1 MRTCSGHTIPRR
13 WLPFVGQK
21 LGMVKSLFD
30 MSVDPDDFDLHHV
43 FPTATSLG
51 RLLGRDSGFEARAG
65 GVGIRLND
73 AIDRAMGELLE
84 RYASLAFDGGDRIV
98 SSYAALRREGR
109 RVVPF
114 ETVVPFSRE
123 QLAAPDFPYAEF
135 TEDTP
140 IGWIEGTNLI
150 DGSPIL
156 VPGRLISFGYIPG
169 HGEVSP
175 CFYPT
180 SSGCAAGT
188 SLAGALLSGLL
199 ELIER
204 DAIMI
209 RWYARLAPPLLEIEP
224 ADLLGASVGL
234 QTDGLEVRFH
244 DLTMDGDV
252 PVVGVTC
259 VERTGRPCFFLLSAA
274 AGLDVR
280 TAARKALL
288 EAGQGRPFIKMLANQ
303 GTAPGRGAV
312 FNDFDNNL
320 RFFAEP
326 TNAKYAEWFFR
337 NKTVSERRYSPMPDA
352 SDAAARLRA
361 LLQRCAAMSLT
372 PIAFDMT
379 TPEMEDH
386 ALSACRV
393 FVPELVQLCIPSAP
407 FLGHPRLS
415 RFIAAAKREG
425 LAESIPDWVPH
436 PFP

>member
-1 MRTCSGHTIPRR
+1 MRTGPRHSIPRR
-13 WLPFVGQK
+13 WLPFVGRK

-30 MSVDPDDFDLHHV
+30 LTIDPDDFDLHHV
-43 FPTATSLG
+43 FPTPTSLG
-51 RLLGRDSGFEARAG
+51 SLLGRGGGFEARAG
-65 GVGIRLND
+65 GVGIRLDD

-98 SSYAALRREGR
+98 SSYAALRSEGR

-114 ETVVPFSRE
+114 ETLVPFSRE
-123 QLAAPDFPYAEF
+123 QRLAPGFPYAEF
-135 TEDTP
+135 NEDTP
-140 IGWIEGTNLI
+140 IGWIEGINLI

-156 VPGRLISFGYIPG
+156 MPGRLISFGYIPG
-169 HGEVSP
+169 RDEVSP

-180 SSGCAAGT
+180 SSGCAAGA

-199 ELIER
+199 ESIER
-204 DAIMI
+204 DAIMV
-209 RWYARLAPPLLEIEP
+209 RWYARLAPPLLEIEA
-224 ADLLGASVGL
+224 ADLLGASLGL

-244 DLTMDGDV
+244 DLTVDGDV

-274 AGLDVR
+274 TGLDVR

-288 EAGQGRPFIKMLANQ
+288 EAGQGRPFIKMLVNVSP
-303 GTAPGRGAV
+303 APGRDAA
-312 FNDFDNNL
+312 FNDFDTNL

-326 TNAKYAEWFFR
+326 TNAKYVEWFFR
-337 NKTVSERRYSPMPDA
+337 NKAVSERRYPPMPDA

-386 ALSACRV
+386 GLSACRV

-407 FLGHPRLS
+407 FLGHPRLA

-425 LAESIPDWVPH
+425 RAESIPGWVPH